1 MMNINEIHNTTLD
14 VVEHENHE
22 NALKNFVLFTKIS
35 KEDSNGIL
43 EDKNVI
49 AISKEH
55 MAISFDYLSKQNI
68 ELEIIFLDE
77 ISFERLYNRF
87 IEVKT
92 DKQMSDITQTT
103 EESVGDEDDMNI
115 SEFLKTSAD
124 IMTDEGSAPIIK
136 FVNSLFYQ
144 AIKKKSSDI
153 HIELHEYKGEI
164 RYRIDGVLIKHIEL
178 DIKIMSLIVSRIKVI
193 SNLDISEKR
202 IPQDGR
208 TAVKIAGK
216 TLDIRVSALPTFY
229 GERVVMRILM
239 QSEDIPTLKNLGIS
253 QEITNHLSNLTQNS
267 YGMILVTGPTGSGK
281 STTLHSLLQ
290 SIESSEKNIITI
302 EDPVEYKS
310 NNINQIQVNE
320 KVGLTFASG
329 LRSILRQDPD
339 VIMVGEIRD
348 QETASIAI
356 QSALTGHL
364 VFSTLHTNR
373 APAAITRLIDMG
385 IERFL
390 ISSSIL
396 GVLAQR
402 LVRKLC
408 SKCKEEDILAEHHL
422 DEFNISQNIKV
433 YKACGCKECN
443 FTGYTGRVAIAEL
456 FIIDNNIKKVLQE
469 NVDDEQLMKLAIDG
483 GMIPL
488 NLQLIQMVK
497 NGDTSLEEAIRI
509 GIK

>member
-1 MMNINEIHNTTLD
+1 MLDINEIHNSNLE
-14 VVEHENHE
+14 VVELDGHEL
-22 NALKNFVLFTKIS
+22 ALKSFVLFTNI
-35 KEDSNGIL
+35 DN
-43 EDKNVI
+43 KNVI
-49 AISKEH
+49 AITKEY
-55 MAISFDYLSKQNI
+55 INVSFDYLSKYPQLDN
-68 ELEIIFLDE
+68 EVVFLDE
-77 ISFERLYNRF
+77 ISFERLYNKF
-87 IEVKT
+87 IEART
-92 DKQMSDITQTT
+92 DKQMSDITTTT
-103 EESVGDEDDMNI
+103 EESVVEDDDMDI

-124 IMTDEGSAPIIK
+124 IMTDEESAPIIK

-153 HIELHEYKGEI
+153 HIELHEFKGEV
-164 RYRIDGVLIKHIEL
+164 RYRTDGVLVRHIEL
-178 DIKIMSLIVSRIKVI
+178 DKKIMSLVVSRIKVI

-208 TAVKIAGK
+208 TAIKISGK
-216 TLDIRVSALPTFY
+216 TLDIRVSVLPTFY

-239 QSEDIPTLKNLGIS
+239 QSEDIPSLQNLGIS
-253 QEITNHLSNLTQNS
+253 SHITSQLATLTQNS

-290 SIESSEKNIITI
+290 TIESPQTNIITV

-310 NNINQIQVNE
+310 DKINQIQVNE

-348 QETASIAI
+348 SETASIAI

-385 IERFL
+385 LERFL

-408 SKCKEEDILAEHHL
+408 DTCKEEDFLAEHHL
-422 DEFNISQNIKV
+422 DEFDIAEDIKV
-433 YKACGCKECN
+433 FKACGCKECN
-443 FTGYTGRVAIAEL
+443 FTGYIGRVAIAEL
-456 FIIDNNIKKVLQE
+456 FVLNDNVKNALQQ
-469 NVDDEQLMKLAIDG
+469 NVDDEQLMRLAQDN
-483 GMIPL
+483 GMISL
-488 NLQLIQMVK
+488 SSQIKDMIKSGQ
-497 NGDTSLEEAIRI
+497 TSLDEAIRI

>member
-1 MMNINEIHNTTLD
+1 MLDIKEIHDINLD
-14 VVEHENHE
+14 VIEYNNYEL
-22 NALKNFVLFTKIS
+22 ALKSFVLFTSI
-35 KEDSNGIL
+35 
-43 EDKNVI
+43 EDKTVI

-55 MAISFDYLSKQNI
+55 IAESFDYLSKYQDL
-68 ELEIIFLDE
+68 ELEIKFLNE
-77 ISFERLYNRF
+77 PSFERLYTKF
-87 IEVKT
+87 VEVKT
-92 DKQMSDITQTT
+92 DKQMSDITATT
-103 EESVGDEDDMNI
+103 EEAIIDDEDMNI

-153 HIELHEYKGEI
+153 HIELHEFKGEV
-164 RYRIDGVLIKHIEL
+164 RYRVDGVLVKHIEL
-178 DIKIMSLIVSRIKVI
+178 DKNIMALVVSRIKVI

-202 IPQDGR
+202 VPQDGR
-208 TAVKIAGK
+208 TAIKISGK
-216 TLDIRVSALPTFY
+216 TLDIRVSVLPTFY

-239 QSEDIPTLKNLGIS
+239 NSSDIPTLSNLGIS
-253 QEITNHLSNLTQNS
+253 DTITQSLSKLTSNS

-290 SIESSEKNIITI
+290 TIESRETNIITV

-310 NNINQIQVNE
+310 DSINQIQVNE

-348 QETASIAI
+348 KETANISIQA
-356 QSALTGHL
+356 ALTGHL

-385 IERFL
+385 LERFL

-408 SKCKEEDILAEHHL
+408 NSCKVEDVLAEHHL
-422 DEFNISQNIKV
+422 QEFDIDSDNII
-433 YKACGCKECN
+433 YKALGCKDCN

-456 FIIDNNIKKVLQE
+456 FIVDNNIKLALQE
-469 NVDDEQLMKLAIDG
+469 TVDDEQLMDLAI
-483 GMIPL
+483 
-488 NLQLIQMVK
+488 K
-497 NGDTSLEEAIRI
+497 NGIFL
-509 GIK
+509 

>member
-1 MMNINEIHNTTLD
+1 MIDIEEIHNTSLD
-14 VVEHENHE
+14 IIEYEGYE
-22 NALKNFVLFTKIS
+22 YALKNFVLFTTLNN
-35 KEDSNGIL
+35 ETT
-43 EDKNVI
+43 I
-49 AISKEH
+49 ALSKEH
-55 MAISFDYLSKQNI
+55 MAVSFDFLSKQSYD
-68 ELEIIFLDE
+68 LSIIFLND
-77 ISFERLYNRF
+77 ISFEKLYNKA
-87 IEVKT
+87 IEIKT
-92 DKQMSDITQTT
+92 DKQMSHITQTT
-103 EESVGDEDDMNI
+103 QDSIEEDDDINI

-136 FVNSLFYQ
+136 FVNSLFYT

-153 HIELHEYKGEI
+153 HIELHEYKGEV
-164 RYRIDGVLIKHIEL
+164 RYRIDGILIKHIEL
-178 DIKIMSLIVSRIKVI
+178 DKNIMSLVVSRIKVI

-202 IPQDGR
+202 VPQDGR
-208 TAVKIAGK
+208 TAIKIAGK
-216 TLDIRVSALPTFY
+216 TLDIRVSVLPTFY

-239 QSEDIPTLKNLGIS
+239 QSSDIPTLNNLGIS
-253 QEITNHLSNLTQNS
+253 PKIVSALSTLTQNS

-290 SIESSEKNIITI
+290 TIESPQKNIITI

-310 NNINQIQVNE
+310 DNINQIQVNE

-339 VIMVGEIRD
+339 ILMVGEIRD
-348 QETASIAI
+348 QETASISI
-356 QSALTGHL
+356 QAALTGHL

-373 APAAITRLIDMG
+373 APAALTRLIDMG
-385 IERFL
+385 LERFL

-408 SKCKEEDILAEHHL
+408 KHCKEEDIIAEHHL
-422 DEFNISQNIKV
+422 DEFNIPQGSKI
-433 YKACGCKECN
+433 YKSVGCKECN
-443 FTGYTGRVAIAEL
+443 YTGYSSRVAIAEL
-456 FIIDNNIKKVLQE
+456 FLIDNSIKLALQDS
-469 NVDDEQLMKLAIDG
+469 VDDEQLMQLAKDN

-488 NLQLIQMVK
+488 SDQIRDMIL
-497 NGDTSLEEAIRI
+497 NGTTSLEEAIRI